1 LTNSSMGEQ
10 GDHWLTYVCVVT

>member
-1 LTNSSMGEQ
+1 MGEQ